1 MAYKKIYT
9 KTKIETDRNKNKRH
23 KKKEHKLL
31 THNDYKN
38 WRSYNPNNLQKNL
51 HRHKKD
57 TNTDTYTDT
66 NTNRDTDT
74 NTETKREKNTD
85 KDIVDKSDR
94 RINKIVNIYIS
105 INQ

>member
-1 MAYKKIYT
+1 MYNKLPAT
-9 KTKIETDRNKNKRH
+9 KTQI
-23 KKKEHKLL
+23 
-31 THNDYKN
+31 
-38 WRSYNPNNLQKNL
+38 
-51 HRHKKD
+51 D
-57 TNTDTYTDT
+57 TNTDT